1 MGVTMT
7 IYLMIGNNIGTPE
20 AVELGER
27 LSAWHD
33 AMVAHERRGA
43 GSARCAEDCPHAEAA
58 VLWNDAVRTF
68 GPYAAD
74 LKFLRSRGHMGVAS
88 ASRADRATARVG

>member
-7 IYLMIGNNIGTPE
+7 IYLMIGNNIGTRE

-33 AMVAHERRGA
+33 AMVAHERLRA
-43 GSARCAEDCPHAEAA
+43 GSARCGEDCPHAEAA
-58 VLWNDAVRTF
+58 VLWKDAVRTF

-74 LKFLRSRGHMGVAS
+74 LKFLRSRGLMGVGAAS
-88 ASRADRATARVG
+88 GAERISARAG